1 MENANAVKR
10 SIKSVRKLNLLTF
23 LLRGKTWKIAKQ
35 LKEV

>member
-23 LLRGKTWKIAKQ
+23 LLRGKHGK
-35 LKEV
+35 